1 MYTRGFGE
9 GLINEIK
16 GLCSGRGACNWKR
29 KRASRQA
36 IEVSINEIER
46 REGAWGLIIG
56 ARGGAYIR
64 GVTIGFMFLLTGRK
78 ASNCYKFI
86 SLWGGLISGSL
97 QYVPTMPV
105 LTGFI

>member
-1 MYTRGFGE
+1 MFGP
-9 GLINEIK
+9 
-16 GLCSGRGACNWKR
+16 GACNWKR

-64 GVTIGFMFLLTGRK
+64 GVTVGFMFLLTGRK

-86 SLWGGLISGSL
+86 SLWGGGGGLISGSL

-105 LTGFI
+105 LAGFI

>member
-1 MYTRGFGE
+1 MYTRGFGK

-16 GLCSGRGACNWKR
+16 GLCPGGVASNWNR

-46 REGAWGLIIG
+46 REGGGLIIG

-64 GVTIGFMFLLTGRK
+64 GVTIGFMFLFTGRR
-78 ASNCYKFI
+78 AYKCCNWGRLI
-86 SLWGGLISGSL
+86 SL
-97 QYVPTMPV
+97 
-105 LTGFI
+105 

>member
-1 MYTRGFGE
+1 MFGP
-9 GLINEIK
+9 
-16 GLCSGRGACNWKR
+16 GACNWKR

-64 GVTIGFMFLLTGRK
+64 GVTVGFMFLLTGRK

-86 SLWGGLISGSL
+86 SLWGGGGSYKRQFTVCTYYACL
-97 QYVPTMPV
+97 SRLHLVKPY
-105 LTGFI
+105 LL